1 MSTTE
6 SGDGWAVVMAVYG
19 MIDDNPKFPERC
31 QITEFSSRK
40 STSRAAH
47 VNCFSWL
54 VVAGLS
60 YSYIALLQ
68 LDVYF

>member
-31 QITEFSSRK
+31 QITEFGSS
-40 STSRAAH
+40 H
-47 VNCFSWL
+47 VLPTLIAS
-54 VVAGLS
+54 AG
-60 YSYIALLQ
+60 
-68 LDVYF
+68 